1 MGAARKYPDELR
13 DRAIRLRVLKAL
25 NDAAASGE
33 EISVSG
39 IARRAGVDR
48 TFLYRHRDLLGQLHA
63 AEAQP
68 RNSPRAGP
76 TVSRA
81 SLQAD
86 LLAAQERAAR
96 LAARVRQL
104 EHRLSEL
111 LGQQAWHESGL
122 GAPADI
128 DALNQKIT
136 HLEQHA
142 ADLRLPNLPPR
153 YPDRPRRPDHTDPA
167 SGDVLGAEAWP
178 SRSPRTSGNCSKPP
192 ATCTCLHCVPTARR
206 VTGSCG

>member
-1 MGAARKYPDELR
+1 MSSRPATSAMAQGQRADSARR
-13 DRAIRLRVLKAL
+13 RQRVLKAL
-25 NDAAASGE
+25 NDAAATGE

-48 TFLYRHRDLLGQLHA
+48 TFLYRHRDLLEQLHA

-68 RNSPRAGP
+68 PGAPGAGHA
-76 TVSRA
+76 VSRA

-111 LGQQAWHESGL
+111 LGQQAWRESGL
-122 GAPADI
+122 GAPTDI

-142 ADLRLPNLPPR
+142 TDLRLQLE
-153 YPDRPRRPDHTDPA
+153 DRGQDLHA
-167 SGDVLGAEAWP
+167 A
-178 SRSPRTSGNCSKPP
+178 RSANRELMAQLN
-192 ATCTCLHCVPTARR
+192 ATARR
-206 VTGSCG
+206 R

>member
-1 MGAARKYPDELR
+1 MSNRPATGARAEGRRADSARR
-13 DRAIRLRVLKAL
+13 RQHVLKAL
-25 NDAAASGE
+25 NDAAAGGE
-33 EISVSG
+33 EISVSA

-48 TFLYRHRDLLGQLHA
+48 TFLYRHRDLLEQLHA

-68 RNSPRAGP
+68 PGTPGAGHA
-76 TVSRA
+76 VSRA

-136 HLEQHA
+136 HLEQHV
-142 ADLRLPNLPPR
+142 ADLRLQLEERDQDLDAARAANRELM
-153 YPDRPRRPDHTDPA
+153 A
-167 SGDVLGAEAWP
+167 QLNA
-178 SRSPRTSGNCSKPP
+178 
-192 ATCTCLHCVPTARR
+192 TARR
-206 VTGSCG
+206 R